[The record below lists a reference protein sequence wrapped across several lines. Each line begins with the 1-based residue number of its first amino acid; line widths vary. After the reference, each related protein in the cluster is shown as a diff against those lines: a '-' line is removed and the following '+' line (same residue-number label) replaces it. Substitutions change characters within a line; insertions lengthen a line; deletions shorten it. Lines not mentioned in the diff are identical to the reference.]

1 MTIWPPDP
9 ASLERPAYHSLAL
22 SLMRAIE
29 ADEIRPGTQLPTQRA
44 LAFQLGLS
52 VQTVGRAYE
61 HLTRLGVISGQV
73 GRGSFV
79 ADKQTA
85 APVPW
90 HRPTGGEALIDC
102 SMLTPV
108 AGPRHAE
115 LLSQTLIAMG
125 KDIHDSVMF
134 SFRPRETLRAHCTE
148 VLPWLA
154 GCGVKLD
161 GPERV
166 LPTNGN
172 TSAMTCALM
181 TALRPGDI
189 LVAEAMGHHTLP
201 PLAATLGLKL
211 QDLDMDAEGIV
222 PDAFARACRQ
232 AAVKAV
238 YVLPA
243 GLGPTAAP
251 MGADR
256 RQAIADIA
264 RAHDVWIIENDAWGP
279 LDPDRPPPIVT
290 LAPERTFY
298 FTGLSKCIL
307 PGLRIGWLVTPDSMI
322 HAARTRHL
330 VSNWMATPLIADI
343 ARRWITEGHAAE
355 LLHWQRVQLA
365 RRKDIAARVLGD
377 TAHRTSPAG
386 MHVWLPLPDPW
397 REENFVALARN
408 NGVGVAAGS
417 NFAVRD
423 AARTH
428 GIRIC
433 LGAGSEADIEE
444 GLRILIQL
452 IKIAPEDALL
462 AI

>member
-9 ASLERPAYHSLAL
+9 SSLDRPAYHALAMC
-22 SLMRAIE
+22 LMRAIE

-44 LAFQLGLS
+44 LAFQMGLS

-61 HLTRLGVISGQV
+61 HLTRLGIISGQV

-79 ADKQTA
+79 TDKQAA
-85 APVPW
+85 APIPW
-90 HRPTGGEALIDC
+90 HRPAGNETVIDC

-108 AGPRHAE
+108 SGPRHAE
-115 LLSQTLIAMG
+115 LMAQTLQAMG
-125 KDIHDSVMF
+125 KDISDSALF
-134 SFRPRETLRAHCTE
+134 SFRPRETLRNHCAD

-154 GCGVKLD
+154 ECGVHLD

-181 TALRPGDI
+181 TALRPGDL

-201 PLAATLGLKL
+201 SLAATLGLKL
-211 QDLDMDAEGIV
+211 QGLDMDVQGIV

-232 AAVKAV
+232 AAVKAI
-238 YVLPA
+238 YVMPA

-256 RQAIADIA
+256 RQAIVDIA

-279 LDPDRPPPIVT
+279 LDPERPPPIIA

-307 PGLRIGWLVTPDSMI
+307 PGLRIGWLVTPDRMI

-343 ARRWITEGHAAE
+343 ASRWITEGHAAD
-355 LLHWQRVQLA
+355 LLHWQRAQLA
-365 RRKDIAARVLGD
+365 RRKDIAARILGD
-377 TAHRTSPAG
+377 IGHEASPAG

-397 REENFVALARN
+397 REDNFVALARN

-417 NFAVRD
+417 SFAVRG
-423 AARTH
+423 AAQMQ

-433 LGAGSEADIEE
+433 LGAGSEAEIDR
-444 GLRILIQL
+444 GLRILVQL